1 MLVLGARGGDVW
13 GSQSS
18 CPTPQSSEAVSLELL
33 TYSDLEALRCCK
45 AGVATHVPP
54 SASPLSSKRYLILVY
69 CVEFDR

>member
-1 MLVLGARGGDVW
+1 MLVLGAGGGVR

-33 TYSDLEALRCCK
+33 TYGDLEALRCCK
-45 AGVATHVPP
+45 VGLATRVPP
-54 SASPLSSKRYLILVY
+54 STSPLSSKRYLILVY